1 MKRKLV
7 SLVITVLAFGQ
18 FSFAQASWHMAG
30 DPLKLPP
37 SPGSF
42 YNAVLYLKK
51 YDTVACTYKV
61 IGNDDLRKGYKM
73 VRIQYGF
80 YTDNSKSLNV
90 FFDERGR
97 RIRHVEKFYFN

>member
-1 MKRKLV
+1 MKWRAV
-7 SLVITVLAFGQ
+7 SLVVTILAFGQ
-18 FSFAQASWHMAG
+18 HTFAQAWHTAG

-37 SPGSF
+37 SPGNF
-42 YNAVLYLKK
+42 YNTVLYLKK

-61 IGNDDLRKGYKM
+61 TGSDDLRHGYKM

-97 RIRHVEKFYFN
+97 RIRHVEKFYFH